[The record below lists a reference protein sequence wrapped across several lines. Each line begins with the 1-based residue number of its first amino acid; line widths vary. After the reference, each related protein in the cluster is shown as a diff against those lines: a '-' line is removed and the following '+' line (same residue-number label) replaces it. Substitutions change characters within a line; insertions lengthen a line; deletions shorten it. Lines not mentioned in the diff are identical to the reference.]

1 MLKILLPVDGSD
13 NALRAIDY
21 VISLAAQL
29 KGMALHIITVR
40 DAMDSPQLHRFWTQE
55 QIHAFQQESGRA
67 LLDAARQRLDK
78 SGLPYTSNIA
88 IGDIAESIVKY
99 AHDQQYT
106 MIIMGTR
113 GMGAIASLMLGSV
126 ATKVVHL
133 AKIPVMLVK

>member
-1 MLKILLPVDGSD
+1 MLNILVPVDSSE

-29 KGMALHIITVR
+29 KEVTIHVVTVR

-67 LLDAARQRLDK
+67 LLDGARQRLDK
-78 SGLPYTSNIA
+78 AGLPYIANIA

-99 AHDQQYT
+99 AHEQHCN
-106 MIIMGTR
+106 MIVMGTR
-113 GMGAIASLMLGSV
+113 GMGTIASLMLGSV

-133 AKIPVMLVK
+133 AAMPVLLIK